1 MKDRIKMIMERAKL
15 TQQEFANKTGISAP
29 NLSSIFTG
37 RTNPTNKHVQAIHS
51 AFPEISINWLLFG
64 EGEPYIAAS
73 GSESDTSNASPFG
86 EVGNDSLIPLFQS
99 GTSGA
104 QDSEGNIFSKEA
116 SVSAQ
121 KRLESKLL
129 EKLLEQ
135 KAIEPEV
142 VRRKIT
148 EIRVFFDDGTYETF
162 SPNGK

>member
-1 MKDRIKMIMERAKL
+1 MERTKL
-15 TQQEFANKTGISAP
+15 SQQEFAKKTGISAP

-37 RTNPTNKHVQAIHS
+37 RTNPTNKHVKAIHT

-64 EGEPYIAAS
+64 EGEPYLPSTGVESVSDGVSLSEEVANDTMNPLFAS
-73 GSESDTSNASPFG
+73 GSSATPNSDGSISSPD
-86 EVGNDSLIPLFQS
+86 VSI
-99 GTSGA
+99 
-104 QDSEGNIFSKEA
+104 
-116 SVSAQ
+116 SAQ

-135 KAIEPEV
+135 KAGEAEV

-162 SPNGK
+162 SPSGK